1 MTGFP
6 IYRPRRLRATENLRS
21 LIRETSLS
29 VKDLIFPL
37 FVVPGTNVK
46 KEIET
51 LKNNYQWS
59 VDRVLEAVDE
69 AVELGIPAVLLF
81 GLPSYKDEEGSS
93 AWDDN
98 EPVQRAS
105 KAIKAK
111 YPEMVVITDACFCE
125 YTTHGHCGI
134 LTADCASV
142 DNDKTLPNL
151 AKLAVSQARCGADII
166 APSNMMDGYVTVM
179 RKALDEAGYT
189 NVAIMAYSANSPLPI
204 TAPSV
209 PRQIPPPA
217 RATAKA
223 TRWIRATATK
233 PCGKSRWT
241 LKKARTSSW

>member
-37 FVVPGTNVK
+37 FVVPGENVK
-46 KEIET
+46 NEIET

-59 VDRVLEAVDE
+59 VDRVMEAVDE

-134 LTADCASV
+134 LTPDCASV

-166 APSNMMDGYVTVM
+166 APSNMMDGYVATM
-179 RKALDEAGYT
+179 RKALDDAGYT
-189 NVAIMAYSANSPLPI
+189 N
-204 TAPSV
+204 TASRGGFRS
-209 PRQIPPPA
+209 RQRRPQGVSDGPGQQRRSHA
-217 RATAKA
+217 GNCA
-223 TRWIRATATK
+223 
-233 PCGKSRWT
+233 GY
-241 LKKARTSSW
+241 